1 MNDAAATTR
10 ATARLG
16 LKAVRLA
23 LTASAI
29 EPRDRRAAEL
39 YLLVTGLG
47 VNQVLAAEVAGCTKQ
62 NVSKLVASVEDRR
75 DDGAF
80 DRQLAAIERA
90 ILGE

>member
-1 MNDAAATTR
+1 MSDVTSGSRAA
-10 ATARLG
+10 ARLG

-23 LTASAI
+23 LTATTI
-29 EPRDRRAAEL
+29 DPRERRATEL

-75 DDGAF
+75 EDSAF
-80 DRQLAAIERA
+80 DRQLAALERA

>member
-1 MNDAAATTR
+1 MSDVTSGSRAA
-10 ATARLG
+10 ARLG

-23 LTASAI
+23 LTATAI
-29 EPRDRRAAEL
+29 EPRERRAAEL

-75 DDGAF
+75 EDGAF
-80 DRQLAAIERA
+80 DRQLAALERA